1 MLVAFACAVSAQFD
15 FSGDFGGPSAFAALE
30 QQPRIGVRDPRTDR
44 GPVQFPMSPPASFET
59 SGVVIGASVT
69 DSSLQAEDCP
79 VGLRRVA
86 NLKS

>member
-1 MLVAFACAVSAQFD
+1 MCCLLFAFLAAVSAQFD

-59 SGVVIGASVT
+59 SGVVIGASGYGFVP
-69 DSSLQAEDCP
+69 SSR
-79 VGLRRVA
+79 GLPSR
-86 NLKS
+86 S